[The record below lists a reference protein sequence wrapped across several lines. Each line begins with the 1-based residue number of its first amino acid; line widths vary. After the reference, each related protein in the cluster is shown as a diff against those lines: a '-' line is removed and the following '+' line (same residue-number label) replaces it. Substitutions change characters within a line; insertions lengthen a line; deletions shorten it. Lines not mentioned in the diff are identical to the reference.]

1 MRRTGPLL
9 LVAALISYGSL
20 YPFHLAWPPSL
31 EHALE
36 ELFSHPDWWTSL
48 SDVAGNVL
56 LFVPMG
62 VAIVVATD
70 GRTNAGAWRAMW
82 IVLSLALALLLQV
95 AQVFVPSRSAAMA
108 DVLWNGVGLGIG
120 LVLGKAARA
129 LMQRLAIGG
138 DRLAAM
144 SALVLAFWGG
154 WRLWPFVPTIDFQ
167 HFKDSLK
174 PLLLQPE
181 FNGWS
186 FASMA
191 VSVALLSAL
200 VVSLRYPK
208 TILVGV
214 TAASIA
220 ARPFLVGQT
229 VSVSVVAGSVVGLLL
244 GLGAL
249 RMGMQRALPLLILLA
264 MLWFT
269 ADSLRPFEFSAVP
282 GPMNWTPFASMLD
295 GSMDNNLAA
304 LCGVAF
310 ITGALAI
317 MGRRMHMRGGGW
329 TIAVVTWLIVLEVT
343 QTWLPARTADLTV
356 ALFPIGWWLGLRSR
370 RGGNGA
376 TSPSRRRAVQAGSRH
391 LI

>member
-9 LVAALISYGSL
+9 LVAALVSYGSL

-31 EHALE
+31 GHALE
-36 ELFSHPDWWTSL
+36 ELFSHPAWWTSL

-70 GRTNAGAWRAMW
+70 GRPNAGTWRAVW
-82 IVLSLALALLLQV
+82 IVPSLALALLLQI

-108 DVLWNGVGLGIG
+108 DVLWNGVGLAIG
-120 LVLGKAARA
+120 LVVGKAARA

-144 SALVLAFWGG
+144 SVLALAFWGG

-181 FNGWS
+181 FNAWS

-200 VVSLRYPK
+200 MVSLRYPK

-229 VSVSVVAGSVVGLLL
+229 VSVSVVAGAVVGLGL

-269 ADSLRPFEFSAVP
+269 ADSLRPFEFSDAP
-282 GPMNWTPFASMLD
+282 GSMNWAPFASMLD

-310 ITGALAI
+310 ITGVLAI
-317 MGRRMHMRGGGW
+317 MGRRMHMSGSGW
-329 TIAVVTWLIVLEVT
+329 TIVLALWLALLEIA
-343 QTWLPARTADLTV
+343 QAWLPGRTSDATV
-356 ALFPIGWWLGLRSR
+356 AMFPFAWWLALRGTGAGVHGRGRASSGSASR
-370 RGGNGA
+370 
-376 TSPSRRRAVQAGSRH
+376 
-391 LI
+391 

>member
-1 MRRTGPLL
+1 MKRTGPLL
-9 LVAALISYGSL
+9 LVAALITYGSL
-20 YPFHLAWPPSL
+20 YPFHLTWPPSL

-62 VAIVVATD
+62 VAIVVAAD
-70 GRTNAGAWRAMW
+70 GRPNAHAWRVVW

-95 AQVFVPSRSAAMA
+95 AQVFVPPRAAAMA
-108 DVLWNGVGLGIG
+108 DVLWNGVGLVIG
-120 LVLGKAARA
+120 LVAGKAARA
-129 LMQRLAIGG
+129 LMQRVAIGG

-144 SALVLAFWGG
+144 SVLVLAFWGG

-174 PLLLQPE
+174 PLLLQPA

-186 FASMA
+186 FAAMA
-191 VSVALLSAL
+191 VSVALLSGL

-208 TILVGV
+208 TILVGI

-220 ARPFLVGQT
+220 ARPFLVGQAI
-229 VSVSVVAGSVVGLLL
+229 SVSVAAGSVVGLLL

-269 ADSLRPFEFSAVP
+269 ADSLRPFEFSAAP
-282 GPMNWTPFASMLD
+282 GPMNWIPFASMLD

-310 ITGALAI
+310 ITGVLAI
-317 MGRRMHMRGGGW
+317 MGRRLHMRGGGW
-329 TIAVVTWLIVLEVT
+329 MIVMVTWLVVLEGV
-343 QTWLPARTADLTV
+343 QMWLPARTADLTV
-356 ALFPIGWWLGLRSR
+356 ALFPIGWWLALRPTSAR
-370 RGGNGA
+370 RKERHA
-376 TSPSRRRAVQAGSRH
+376 T
-391 LI
+391 